1 MPASLVGGA
10 GPQDKFGSA
19 SSHTPYCLKVL
30 HKEAHPG
37 GNLLFHGNHLH
48 IWEVRSE
55 RLLWPSVLKAG
66 PAMVRRMVSF
76 SNGRVLPIITFL
88 FTTATLEFI

>member
-10 GPQDKFGSA
+10 EAQDKFGSA
-19 SSHTPYCLKVL
+19 SNHTPYRFKVL

-55 RLLWPSVLKAG
+55 RLLWPSVLMAG
-66 PAMVRRMVSF
+66 PAMVSF
-76 SNGRVLPIITFL
+76 SNGKLLPIITDFYL
-88 FTTATLEFI
+88 PLHL